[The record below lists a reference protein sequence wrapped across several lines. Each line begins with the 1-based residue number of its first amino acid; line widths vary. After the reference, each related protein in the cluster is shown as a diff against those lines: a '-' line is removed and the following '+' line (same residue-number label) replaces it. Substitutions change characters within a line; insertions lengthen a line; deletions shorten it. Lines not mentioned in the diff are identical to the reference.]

1 MHPIILKSLGTF
13 LVGIPAAIFIIR
25 FFFKNS
31 ILAKIGTIWAVNI
44 IFIVVNTRVTDYF
57 PDQYPYVVALIVAIV
72 VSGGLVVL
80 VSKYIKRPLS
90 QTLKN
95 IEGLAKGH
103 LNIEIDDI
111 RLHTKDEMGRL
122 HTAVVELTKQLSD
135 VSDGINDV
143 ANKINGIGKNL
154 RNKAQVLSSGSSNQ
168 ASSLEEVSSSMEEMT
183 ANIELS
189 SDSSMKTEQMSN
201 EANIAVKQGNNE
213 ALKALDL
220 MKNISDKINIINDI
234 AFQTNILALNAA
246 VEAARAGEQ
255 GKGFAVVAN
264 EVKKLAEKSKQAAD
278 EITQLSV
285 EGARISSGAISQLNA
300 TLPLMDKTS
309 DLIQEISNAS
319 QEQKHGAIQVNSAVQ
334 SMNKNTQ
341 ENAAAADE
349 IAANSD
355 VLFQQSVLLLDKIS
369 FFKSKG

>member
-31 ILAKIGTIWAVNI
+31 IFAKIGAVWAINI
-44 IFIVVNTRVTDYF
+44 ILIVVNTRITDYF
-57 PDQYPYVVALIVAIV
+57 PDQYPYVVALIIAIV
-72 VSGGLVVL
+72 VSGSLVGL
-80 VSKYIKRPLS
+80 VSKNIKKPFA

-95 IEGLAKGH
+95 IEGMAKGN
-103 LNIEIDDI
+103 LNIEIDEF
-111 RLHTKDEMGRL
+111 RLHTNDEMGRL
-122 HTAVVELTKQLSD
+122 HIAVVELTKQLRES
-135 VSDGINDV
+135 SEGINDV
-143 ANKINGIGKNL
+143 ANRINGIGKNL
-154 RNKAQVLSSGSSNQ
+154 RNKAKVLSSGSSNQ

-183 ANIELS
+183 ANIEVS
-189 SDSSMKTEQMSN
+189 SDSSRKTEQISN
-201 EANIAVKQGNNE
+201 EANIAVKQGNSE

-220 MKNISDKINIINDI
+220 MKNISEKINIINDI

-246 VEAARAGEQ
+246 VEAARAGEH

-278 EITQLSV
+278 EITQLSG
-285 EGARISSGAISQLNA
+285 EGAQISTGAISQLNA

-309 DLIQEISNAS
+309 TLIQEISNAS
-319 QEQKHGAIQVNSAVQ
+319 QEQKHGAVQVNSAVQ

-349 IAANSD
+349 IAVNSD
-355 VLFQQSVLLLDKIS
+355 ELFQQSILLLDKIS
-369 FFKSKG
+369 FFKLNG

>member
-1 MHPIILKSLGTF
+1 M
-13 LVGIPAAIFIIR
+13 
-25 FFFKNS
+25 
-31 ILAKIGTIWAVNI
+31 AKIGAVWAINI
-44 IFIVVNTRVTDYF
+44 IIIVVNTRVTDYF
-57 PDQYPYVVALIVAIV
+57 PEQYPYVVALIVAIV
-72 VSGGLVVL
+72 VSGSLVGV
-80 VSKYIKRPLS
+80 VSKYIKKPFN

-103 LNIEIDDI
+103 LNIEIDEV
-111 RLHTKDEMGRL
+111 RLHSKDEMGRL
-122 HTAVVELTKQLSD
+122 HIAVVELTRQLSM
-135 VSDGINDV
+135 VSEGISDV
-143 ANKINGIGKNL
+143 ANRINGIGKNL
-154 RNKAQVLSSGSSNQ
+154 SNKAQILSSGSSNQ

-183 ANIELS
+183 ANIEVS
-189 SDSSMKTEQMSN
+189 SDNSMKTEQISN
-201 EANIAVKQGNNE
+201 EANIAVKQGNSE
-213 ALKALDL
+213 ALRALDL
-220 MKNISDKINIINDI
+220 MKNISEKINIINDI

-246 VEAARAGEQ
+246 VEAARAGEH

-278 EITQLSV
+278 EITQLSG

-309 DLIQEISNAS
+309 DLIREISNAS

-349 IAANSD
+349 IASNSD
-355 VLFQQSVLLLDKIS
+355 ELFRHSVLLLDKIR
-369 FFKSKG
+369 FFKSTG